1 MRGLQIGEGF
11 RDYILGQ
18 EGLQVGVSLRD
29 FKLWQ
34 KDYKSGQRFQLVAKR
49 FQNGIEI
56 TNGGKNDYKPGQGL
70 QIGAEQPQLCLI
82 V

>member
-11 RDYILGQ
+11 RDYISGQ

-29 FKLWQ
+29 FKSGQ
-34 KDYKSGQRFQLVAKR
+34 KDYKSGQRFQLGAKR

-56 TNGGKNDYKPGQGL
+56 TNGGKNDYKSVQNSPNFL
-70 QIGAEQPQLCLI
+70 
-82 V
+82 